1 MYEAENRFLQDRIS
15 DLQTDLE
22 DQFTNL
28 AVSTDQDALPQGQF
42 ELLATRQRVGE
53 VLQELHETPERDR
66 HHLECILKTRLG
78 HTHQQLDALEYAIED
93 RRLSA
98 PYAVKG
104 GWAPIFCQV
113 TNLFGMEDGLV
124 ALLTRPLVIE
134 ATVAHILDFYLD
146 VLQRVHDACE
156 GHLDFAPLG
165 DDFADQRRLLV
176 SPELWRRIFWT
187 GLYQAV

>member
-1 MYEAENRFLQDRIS
+1 MICTRLCLSTWIWMPEVEDRVRFI
-15 DLQTDLE
+15 
-22 DQFTNL
+22 
-28 AVSTDQDALPQGQF
+28 
-42 ELLATRQRVGE
+42 LATGTYADGVTRRPLAGAESVADVEAFPWPDPDDLDYGRV
-53 VLQELHETPERDR
+53 
-66 HHLECILKTRLG
+66 
-78 HTHQQLDALEYAIED
+78 ALEA

>member
-1 MYEAENRFLQDRIS
+1 MDIYQKQCRGCRSGTARAISFYARLYEAENRFLQDRIS

-78 HTHQQLDALEYAIED
+78 HTHQQLDALEYTIED
-93 RRLSA
+93 RRAYDEAHRQLEHER
-98 PYAVKG
+98 
-104 GWAPIFCQV
+104 QV
-113 TNLFGMEDGLV
+113 LKRTLEDWERWLRDTEPGQEKDMNDD
-124 ALLTRPLVIE
+124 T
-134 ATVAHILDFYLD
+134 ATLEYFVNGDF
-146 VLQRVHDACE
+146 RA
-156 GHLDFAPLG
+156 
-165 DDFADQRRLLV
+165 
-176 SPELWRRIFWT
+176 
-187 GLYQAV
+187 